1 MERALLHVS
10 EELLRGVEARVSQ
23 RAQPIVGEALGRTGY
38 VDGSNV
44 LDERRSVHLAM
55 FSVASVILSGGRL
68 SALARGASQPV
79 VSIIVPKSYGEQRA
93 NLYMSLIELLAA
105 RRVLDA
111 GVDSVFLDG
120 SLVSEIMV
128 IFSHPRDVVEKLRRE
143 RGEWLDLFPG
153 HALEKVSLEVE
164 DLTPGPIARL
174 LREISEKAWQL
185 YNMRAS
191 GGEAGAT
198 RKNLLDFAYVYVET
212 TVYLEALKRLLLMS
226 RDLGVPVFW
235 VAKDSETSSLVEAEG
250 LEGWLNDVTLLD
262 YAWRDLEDA
271 YMTIKGNKF
280 GDPRPCAANYTLVQ
294 ELFREWGNYSIS
306 YFKLRKMGPV
316 LQMTYPEHVGEDQ
329 VLSALAT
336 LKEVS
341 ESRGYPK
348 PLSYVHHLAVL
359 NPEVARLVA
368 DEIYRRTEDSIV
380 RAAYAPTGRAKAGLR

>member
-1 MERALLHVS
+1 
-10 EELLRGVEARVSQ
+10 
-23 RAQPIVGEALGRTGY
+23 
-38 VDGSNV
+38 
-44 LDERRSVHLAM
+44 
-55 FSVASVILSGGRL
+55 
-68 SALARGASQPV
+68 

-143 RGEWLDLFPG
+143 RREWLGLFPG
-153 HALEKVSLEVE
+153 QALEKVSLEVE

-174 LREISEKAWQL
+174 LREISERAWQL

-212 TVYLEALKRLLLMS
+212 TVYLEALKRLLLVS

-280 GDPRPCAANYTLVQ
+280 GDPRPCAADYTLVQ